1 MRNVAFMLIFLAL
14 GIPVAC
20 VAQTPEPPKQS
31 PPIKI
36 TSLDDLKKLTSQIS
50 DLIAPF
56 TLDDLRNGFK
66 NEPSLSDNPSG
77 VVIKKG
83 SGTQEDRFVRKP
95 RPSGGNISVDVVLVD
110 GEVTTVIFKH
120 LPEGGGFQAIVNAKP
135 VLILSKRTTVNTN
148 DDIGFSVV
156 EILQG
161 DQTTDYELP

>member
-1 MRNVAFMLIFLAL
+1 MRNVALMMIFLAV

-20 VAQTPEPPKQS
+20 VAQTQEPPKQS

-50 DLIAPF
+50 GLIAPF

-66 NEPSLSDNPSG
+66 NEPSLADSPSG

-83 SGTQEDRFVRKP
+83 SGTREDRSVTKP
-95 RPSGGNISVDVVLVD
+95 RPSGGKISVDVLLLD
-110 GEVTTVIFKH
+110 GEITAVIFKH
-120 LPEGGGFQAIVNAKP
+120 LPEGGGFQAMWDAKP

-156 EILQG
+156 KILQG